1 MCCVSRIYMT
11 DMASLISFVLFYLSA
26 GLFSIFVVVLNIS
39 KIEYLIGQ
47 NNVGQKWRSFSLV
60 TKILSDEKFC
70 RTKILTDEKFCPA
83 NNFVQ
88 NQIFEYCQNL
98 QMSLNSSNTGLV
110 DPFKWSLCK
119 KIYWNSCSMTQNLT
133 NSDQMINNTVIR

>member
-88 NQIFEYCQNL
+88 NQIFEYCQNS